1 MKSNSFLNAVAYF
14 AVALIAVSSVLAKL
28 LGWLIN
34 DSVIGVLMLVAQSI
48 AYIITA
54 VYGFFYARSK
64 KTIGWMVAYI
74 IFLVL
79 IIVFTGLNFSSIM
92 AGFKK

>member
-1 MKSNSFLNAVAYF
+1 MKSNSFLNALAYF
-14 AVALIAVSSVLAKL
+14 AVALIAISLTLASV

-34 DSVIGVLMLVAQSI
+34 ESVIGILMSVAQII

-54 VYGFFYARSK
+54 IFGFFYAKSK

-79 IIVFTGLNFSSIM
+79 IIVFTGLNVGSFID
-92 AGFKK
+92 GFKK

>member
-1 MKSNSFLNAVAYF
+1 MKSNSFLNCVAYV
-14 AVALIAVSSVLAKL
+14 AIALIAISLVLGKL

-34 DSVIGVLMLVAQSI
+34 PNVLAIMTLIAEVI

-54 VYGFFYARSK
+54 VYGFFFAKSK

-74 IFLVL
+74 IFVVL
-79 IIVFTGLNFSSIM
+79 IIVFAGLNFNSIIN
-92 AGFKK
+92 GFKK